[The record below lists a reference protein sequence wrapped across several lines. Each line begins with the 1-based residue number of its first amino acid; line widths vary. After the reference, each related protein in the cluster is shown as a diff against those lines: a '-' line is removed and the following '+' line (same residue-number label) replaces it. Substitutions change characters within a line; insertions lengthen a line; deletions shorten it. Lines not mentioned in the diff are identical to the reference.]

1 MALSNSF
8 SFTDS
13 TSSIIND
20 AAAFTG
26 KLALGDTLEPEEY
39 NLALRELNRMSK
51 SLMLKN
57 DRSPGMKMWL
67 RHEGFLFLNA
77 NTGQYNLSANANA
90 SPGWTDDFT
99 VANTVGPNPPG
110 QNVVHCVSTAGIAT
124 NNNIG
129 LVLDNNTLEWTTVAN
144 VINST
149 AVMVETNLSFSM
161 NNQSIAYC
169 YATNAQP
176 PQVIDFVNLRD
187 NNGNDLYI
195 DILTY
200 EEFTSLPAKQS
211 QVYQGDPVAVYYE
224 SHLVGS
230 NPFGFLN
237 TDVNGAIDL
246 TKYLVVNYVREIQ
259 DWVNPTDQPDFPK
272 EWNSALVYGLARR
285 LSVHWNTTWT
295 KLQEQLAG
303 EALNLAQNANPKKLA
318 MHFSR
323 SRRGGA
329 YRNNP
334 PHR

>member
-1 MALSNSF
+1 MLSNSF
-8 SFTDS
+8 IFTDT

-20 AAAFTG
+20 AAMFTG
-26 KLALGDTLEPEEY
+26 KLAIGDTLEPEEY

-51 SLMLKN
+51 GLMLKN
-57 DRSPGMKMWL
+57 DRSPGMKLWL
-67 RHEGFLFLNA
+67 RRTGFLFLNA
-77 NTGQYNLSANANA
+77 STGQYNLSANSTV
-90 SPGWTDDFT
+90 SPGWTESFA

-110 QNVVHCVSTAGIAT
+110 QNVVHCVSTAGMAT

-129 LVLDNNTLEWTTVAN
+129 LVLDNNTLEWTTVAS
-144 VINST
+144 VINTT
-149 AVMVETNLSFSM
+149 AVMVASNLTFSM
-161 NNQSIAYC
+161 NNQSIAYF

-187 NNGNDLYI
+187 NNGNDLNI

-211 QVYQGDPVAVYYE
+211 QVYQGDPVAIYYE

-246 TKYLVVNYVREIQ
+246 TKYLVVNFVREIQ

-272 EWNSALVYGLARR
+272 EWNSALVYGLAKR
-285 LSVHWNTTWT
+285 LSPYWNTNWT
-295 KLQEQLAG
+295 KIQDDLATG
-303 EALNLAQNANPKKLA
+303 AIALATNANPKKLA
-318 MHFSR
+318 AHFSR
-323 SRRGGA
+323 SRIGSS